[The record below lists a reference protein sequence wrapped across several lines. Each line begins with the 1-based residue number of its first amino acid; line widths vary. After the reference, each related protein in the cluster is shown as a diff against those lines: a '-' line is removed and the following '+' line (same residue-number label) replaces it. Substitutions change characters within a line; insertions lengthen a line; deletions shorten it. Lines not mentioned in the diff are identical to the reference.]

1 MPPKRVFREP
11 KSTQQEKAYMIVLFH
26 KLRSML
32 QSDTYFW
39 SILEKNFP
47 CLHVSVILISQLLKL
62 ILHIEYRYFCM

>member
-11 KSTQQEKAYMIVLFH
+11 KSTQQEKAYLIVLR
-26 KLRSML
+26 RSML

-47 CLHVSVILISQLLKL
+47 CLHVSVILIWQLLKL
-62 ILHIEYRYFCM
+62 ILHIEYRYLCI